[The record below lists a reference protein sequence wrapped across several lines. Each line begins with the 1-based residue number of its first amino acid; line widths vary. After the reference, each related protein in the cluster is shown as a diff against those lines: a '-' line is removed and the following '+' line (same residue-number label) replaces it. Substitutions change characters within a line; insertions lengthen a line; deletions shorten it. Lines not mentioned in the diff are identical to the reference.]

1 MQQQIHKQHTLQ
13 TTTIHYTH
21 TRVKYNK
28 NSNSLCH
35 PNCTIPLLCLCVVLG
50 IIFCGICGVFVHRL
64 QLQTPWAGL
73 PWCQSFFSVMSH
85 VISQYSKKAQSSW
98 FESGRR
104 KNKTKPKAATAN
116 SDSGLHLQV
125 KASRRSDDLISKL
138 ASGTNGQNDLLL
150 HVCFCCSSGKSP
162 ANRPP
167 GPVGRGAKR
176 RRRLPPAHGEFAA
189 TGSQNGK
196 TLCVKK

>member
-1 MQQQIHKQHTLQ
+1 MCCVRDYFLWHLWCFCASASASNTKFHSGWQEEWSAPGLGCHDVNPFFLWCPMWSHNIAKKHKA
-13 TTTIHYTH
+13 
-21 TRVKYNK
+21 
-28 NSNSLCH
+28 
-35 PNCTIPLLCLCVVLG
+35 
-50 IIFCGICGVFVHRL
+50 
-64 QLQTPWAGL
+64 AGL
-73 PWCQSFFSVMSH
+73 RVEEE
-85 VISQYSKKAQSSW
+85 KK
-98 FESGRR
+98 
-104 KNKTKPKAATAN
+104 KPKPKAATAD